1 MFADRAKIL
10 IRSGKGGDGPMS
22 VSAESF
28 LYRTA
33 GRTAAMAA
41 KAETLFL
48 KLTKD

>member
-1 MFADRAKIL
+1 MFADRAKIPV
-10 IRSGKGGDGPMS
+10 RAETDMS